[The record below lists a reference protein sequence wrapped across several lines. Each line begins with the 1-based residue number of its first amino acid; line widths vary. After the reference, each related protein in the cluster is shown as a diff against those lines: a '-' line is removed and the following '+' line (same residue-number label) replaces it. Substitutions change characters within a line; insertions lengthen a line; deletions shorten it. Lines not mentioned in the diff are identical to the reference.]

1 MRILILPGNDW
12 IFGPQQYLHD
22 LAEKLGK
29 KHDVF
34 VWHFNL
40 FRNRKPCLQ
49 KIENVRLIRPWS
61 VYSSNLLVYYGVNF
75 LPHSISFA
83 RIVRKLGIDVV
94 IVANLIPALWAFSLT
109 PKRVLKVF
117 AFQDYFPESASTYYK
132 NFPRTFCR
140 ILESFAYLVNKL
152 SLKLAN
158 LALCPC
164 FSLINLAEKMGC
176 KRNYF
181 LPNGVDTNFFDPKK
195 SNPKLGEELGLSKH
209 TLVFYGLIENW
220 LDFETVFA
228 GFKILKEEFPSAK
241 LLIVGSTLTNHTK
254 VLENLVQDENLTKDI
269 VLTGYVP
276 NELVPY
282 YLNLGNICLM
292 PYKTDTFSG
301 KIRLP
306 LKLFIYSAMGKTVL
320 SVPLPE
326 VKRLNP
332 KHVFFYNDK
341 ESFARQ
347 ASMIFRNKNLQDDL
361 TYHARE
367 FSKNFDYFKIAQEC
381 EAILEKNICHHK
393 GLLRTEN

>member
-1 MRILILPGNDW
+1 MRILIVPGNDW

-29 KHDVF
+29 NHDVF
-34 VWHFNL
+34 VWHFHL

-49 KIENVRLIRPWS
+49 KIDKVTLINPWS
-61 VYSSNLLVYYGVNF
+61 VYSSSLLVYYGANF
-75 LPHSISFA
+75 LLHSIYFA
-83 RIVRKLGIDVV
+83 RIVRKLDINVV
-94 IVANLIPALWAFSLT
+94 IVANLIPALWAFSLP
-109 PKRVLKVF
+109 PKRVLRVF
-117 AFQDYFPESASTYYK
+117 AFQDYFPESASIYYK
-132 NFPRTFCR
+132 NYPRTFYK

-152 SLKLAN
+152 GLKLAN

-164 FSLINLAEKMGC
+164 FSLVNLSEKMGC
-176 KRNYF
+176 KQNYF
-181 LPNGVDTNFFDPKK
+181 IPNGVDTNLFDPEK
-195 SNPKLGEELGLSKH
+195 SNQKLAEKLGLSEH

-220 LDFETVFA
+220 LDFDTVFG

-241 LLIVGSTLTNHTK
+241 LMIIGSTLTNHVK
-254 VLENLVQDENLTKDI
+254 VLKNLINDENLAQDV

-276 NELVPY
+276 NELVAY
-282 YLNLGNICLM
+282 YLNLGNICIM

-332 KHVFFYNDK
+332 KHVFYYTDK
-341 ESFARQ
+341 ESFACQ
-347 ASMIFRNKNLQDDL
+347 ASNILKNKNLQNEL
-361 TYHARE
+361 AYHARE
-367 FSKNFDYFKIAQEC
+367 FSKNFDYAKIAQDC
-381 EAILEKNICHHK
+381 EAILMKN
-393 GLLRTEN
+393 LDNM